1 MKLKY
6 YYLFLRF
13 LFFYSPYFLGKY
25 RLLTYLFD
33 FNQQNLKISDYPF
46 TVKVDQNKYKGN
58 LNNWIDSGVYFLGGW
73 EMGLKNLFFDIMKKN
88 NDLNYYFDI
97 GANSGSMTV
106 PFMNKNIQIFS
117 FEPLQYSYEKL
128 KSNVELNYNGKNKV
142 KLFKVALGNKK
153 SKSKIYYSNNLGNT
167 GTASI
172 INNSLSQ
179 FNAFEEVKI
188 DKLDNIISLS
198 KKKILIK
205 IDVEGYEE
213 EVIKGAKNLLSKNDC
228 IIYIETNSD
237 KLINDLKNKY
247 EILYPNFKTGKKKY
261 RFSLSRKEQDVILF
275 NESINICRS

>member
-1 MKLKY
+1 MKKKY
-6 YYLFLRF
+6 YYIFLRF

-33 FNQQNLKISDYPF
+33 FNQQNLKVPDYSF
-46 TVKVDQNKYKGN
+46 TVKLDHNKYKGN
-58 LNNWIDSGVYFLGGW
+58 LNNWIDSGIFFLGGW
-73 EMGLKNLFFDIMKKN
+73 ELGLKNLFFEIIKKN
-88 NDLNYYFDI
+88 KDLNYYFDI
-97 GANSGSMTV
+97 GANSGTLTV

-117 FEPLQYSYEKL
+117 FEPLQYSFNKL
-128 KSNVELNYNGKNKV
+128 KSNVELNYNGNNNV

-153 SKSKIYYSNNLGNT
+153 SKSKIYFSNSLGNI
-167 GTASI
+167 GTASV
-172 INNSLSQ
+172 INNISSQ
-179 FNAFEEVKI
+179 YNSVEKVKM

-275 NESINICRS
+275 NKSINI